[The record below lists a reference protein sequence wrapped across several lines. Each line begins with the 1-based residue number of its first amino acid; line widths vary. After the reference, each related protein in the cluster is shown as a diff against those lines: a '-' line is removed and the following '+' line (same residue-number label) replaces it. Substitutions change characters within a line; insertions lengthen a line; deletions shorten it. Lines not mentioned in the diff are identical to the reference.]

1 MKRKIT
7 TILFAASLILGL
19 TSCSNGQQEGA
30 GAYGQQQAMPYPV
43 SQIAKRTITTYK
55 EYPTSIE
62 GTLNSAVRAK
72 ASGFI
77 THVLV
82 DEGQSVKKG
91 QALFKLETQTLDQEA
106 RAAQANLNAL
116 QVEVNKLIPLVEK
129 GIVSEVQLET
139 ARANYERAKA
149 THGSIMSSIGFATV
163 TSPADGHIGKIN
175 FREGSLISPQDPTP
189 LTQITN
195 TENVYAFFS
204 LNERDYLN
212 FIQTAEG
219 ETLADKIK
227 SFPKVKLQLVNGSIY
242 EEEGVIETVSGQ
254 IDPST
259 GTVSFRATFPN
270 SKGLLANGNSG
281 RILIPS
287 VYEDALIA
295 PASSSFEQQG
305 ITYMLK
311 VKEDNTVESTIVN
324 IQDRVGNIIILAS
337 GLNSGETF
345 VAQGVTK
352 VRNNQE
358 IIPQPMEIDQ
368 VIESYEK
375 AFK

>member
-1 MKRKIT
+1 MKRRIT
-7 TILFAASLILGL
+7 SILFASSLILSL
-19 TSCSNGQQEGA
+19 ASCSNGQQKGA
-30 GAYGQQQAMPYPV
+30 GAMGQQEAMPYPV
-43 SQIAKRTITTYK
+43 SQITKRTITTYK

-82 DEGQSVKKG
+82 DEGQTVKKG

-116 QVEVNKLIPLVEK
+116 QVELNKLTPLVEK

-139 ARANYERAKA
+139 AKANYERAKA
-149 THGSIMSSIGFATV
+149 AHGSIMSSIGFATV
-163 TSPADGHIGKIN
+163 TSPTDGHIGKIN

-195 TENVYAFFS
+195 TEDVYAFFS

-219 ETLADKIK
+219 ETLAEKVK

-254 IDPST
+254 VDPNT

-281 RILIPS
+281 KILIPS
-287 VYEDALIA
+287 LYENALIA

-311 VKEDNTVESTIVN
+311 VKEDNTVESTIIE
-324 IQDRVGNIIILAS
+324 IQDRVGNIIILES
-337 GLNSGETF
+337 GLNAGDNF
-345 VAQGVTK
+345 VAQGVSK
-352 VRNNQE
+352 IRNNQE
-358 IIPQPMEIDQ
+358 IVPQPIEIDQ
-368 VIESYEK
+368 AIESYDK
-375 AFK
+375 VFK